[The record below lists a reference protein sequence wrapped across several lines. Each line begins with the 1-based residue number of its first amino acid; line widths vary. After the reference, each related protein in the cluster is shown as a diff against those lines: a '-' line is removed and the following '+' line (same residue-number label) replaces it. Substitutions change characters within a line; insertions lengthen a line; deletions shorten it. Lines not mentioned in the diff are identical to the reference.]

1 MAIHWHA
8 GMECAAKDSRPG
20 LLAEAQSVAGHFQL
34 CALDLKERDMLRTPV
49 AAGLHRLHE
58 NLAEPKRVTR
68 LVLRLALIAVGLVVI
83 AWLGR
88 DLAVHLPAIEK
99 WIADLGFWGPVVFV
113 VLVAVCTM
121 VFLPDTPFAIAGGVV
136 FGLWWGTM
144 LLTIA
149 AFINAALTYCLSRN
163 LLRGQVEKWLER
175 SPKLAAIQR
184 AASHQGVR
192 FLLLL
197 RLTPVSAV
205 AVSNLL
211 GAAGIRFAPF
221 IIACVGLIPGLFVEV
236 YLGSIA
242 KHVTKTAGGVS
253 AASTTETS
261 IRIAGLLVCFIVL
274 ALITRAARKAL
285 SECDE
290 SLDPAVGDSNSA

>member
-1 MAIHWHA
+1 MAMLWHA
-8 GMECAAKDSRPG
+8 GMECAAKNPRPG
-20 LLAEAQSVAGHFQL
+20 LLAETRPYRAISSNARWN
-34 CALDLKERDMLRTPV
+34 LKGSDMLRTQV
-49 AAGLHRLHE
+49 AAGLRRLHE
-58 NLAEPKRVTR
+58 NLADPKRVKR
-68 LVLRLALIAVGLVVI
+68 LVLRLALVAVGLVVI

-88 DLAVHLPAIEK
+88 DLAVHLSAIET
-99 WIADLGFWGPVVFV
+99 WIAGLGFWGPVVFV
-113 VLVAVCTM
+113 LLVVACTM
-121 VFLPDTPFAIAGGVV
+121 VFLPDTPFAIAGGVA
-136 FGLWWGTM
+136 FGLWWGTT
-144 LLTIA
+144 LLAIA
-149 AFINAALTYCLSRN
+149 AFVNATLTYFLSRN
-163 LLRGQVEKWLER
+163 FFHSQVDKWLEK

-221 IIACVGLIPGLFVEV
+221 IIACIGLIPGLFVEV
-236 YLGSIA
+236 YMGSIA

-253 AASTTETS
+253 AASTTETA
-261 IRIAGLLVCFIVL
+261 IRIVGLLVCFIVL

-290 SLDPAVGDSNSA
+290 SLDPAEAT